1 MDISRPAHRIAQT
14 FRRGLAAVVL
24 VTLAMA
30 APGPTLAAPA
40 DDSVLPPEQHTSEK
54 GKRLATRYAPA
65 LHDLSAKVYHCMPWV
80 EVKRN
85 GIGFYK
91 PKHLDGD
98 LRYLSINLYIDQQP
112 SPEFAAYTI
121 EERASRMFSRY
132 VGPMVR
138 RMSEAPGL
146 MADPSL
152 DGFTVILEWL
162 KQAAATPSGRPV
174 HETIAVFMDRAT
186 AGEYLAGRLPARE
199 LAARARVLGWDG
211 ETAVGPLRLT
221 SWDDDFVA
229 TYKVSNYQLAPGVS
243 CP

>member
-24 VTLAMA
+24 VTLAVA

-54 GKRLATRYAPA
+54 GKRLAARYAPA

-85 GIGFYK
+85 GIG
-91 PKHLDGD
+91 
-98 LRYLSINLYIDQQP
+98 SINLYIDQQP

-186 AGEYLAGRLPARE
+186 AGDYLAGRLPARE

>member
-1 MDISRPAHRIAQT
+1 MKTQRIASI
-14 FRRGLAAVVL
+14 LAVVL
-24 VTLAMA
+24 GLSAVAHAASPSDDRILALDRYTSDK
-30 APGPTLAAPA
+30 GRTLAATYGA
-40 DDSVLPPEQHTSEK
+40 TLKQINTSI
-54 GKRLATRYAPA
+54 
-65 LHDLSAKVYHCMPWV
+65 YHCMPWL
-80 EVKRN
+80 EVPKE

-91 PKHLDGD
+91 PRDASRD
-98 LRYLSINLYIDQQP
+98 DRYLALRVYIEQEP
-112 SPEFAAYTI
+112 STQFTAMPI
-121 EERASRMFSRY
+121 EQRASSMFSRY
-132 VGPMVR
+132 VGPLVR
-138 RMSEAPGL
+138 RMSGNGAML
-146 MADPSL
+146 TDSSL